1 MIVRVLHN
9 ALPVPILL
17 YGSEAMIYR
26 ERKRFMIRGMQ
37 MDNLRGL
44 FGIRRMNRV
53 SNIRIRDLCRVVKGL
68 LKRIFVGK

>member
-1 MIVRVLHN
+1 MLHN

-17 YGSEAMIYR
+17 YGSEAMICR